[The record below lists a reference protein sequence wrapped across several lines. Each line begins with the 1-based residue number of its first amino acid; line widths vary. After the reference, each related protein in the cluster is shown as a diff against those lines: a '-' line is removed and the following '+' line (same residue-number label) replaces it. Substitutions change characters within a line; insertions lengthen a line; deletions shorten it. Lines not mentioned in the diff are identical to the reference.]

1 MLARAALSSRPS
13 LLAGLICC
21 ISLLGGSSTHAEEV
35 AEAQSKAP
43 AARPLVLDAESF
55 KHYVDDFNQHDREL
69 YVQYISNSAAW
80 AFLKTNIPLLDC
92 PDKELEAIYYFRWWT
107 FRKAI
112 KQTSSGFVITEFL
125 PPVGWAGK
133 ENTIDCAAGHHLR
146 EGRWLA
152 DPRFLDDYSLFWFR
166 KGGNPRSY
174 SFWAADS
181 IWARFLVTG
190 DDRLIK
196 TLVPDLVANYEA
208 WEQDH
213 RDSNGLFWQSD
224 DRDGMEQSIGGS
236 GYRATINSYMY
247 GDAVA
252 IAKLAA
258 RVGRDELAERFRGK
272 AAEIKRLVQERLWNP
287 RAQFFEVLPRGNGQR
302 LVDVRELHGFTPW
315 YFELPDPDKSV
326 AWRQAM
332 DTAGFFAP
340 FGLTTAERRHP
351 KFTISY
357 TGHECQWNGPSW
369 PFATSITL
377 TALANLLDD
386 YQQNV
391 ITRDDYFELLK
402 IYVQS
407 QHRRRED
414 GAVVPWI
421 DENLNPLSGDWIART
436 RLKTWKDGKTWD
448 AAQGGEERG
457 KDYNHSTFCDLVI
470 NGLIGL
476 RPTAD
481 NTVVV
486 NPLLPEG
493 RWAYFCLDQVWCH
506 GHWLTILYDRTG
518 EHYHRG
524 KGLRIFADGRV
535 IATADK
541 LQRVAGKLPVAVAQN
556 PTAAATESAPA
567 VAADRGA
574 AGGWVK
580 YEHNPVMGGKYG
592 TCFDISVLKENDTYR
607 MWLSWR
613 PKQSIALVESKDGFQ
628 WSEPPRVVLGPRKE
642 SGWEDEVNR
651 PVVLKKKDGYHLWY
665 TGQAAGHSW
674 IGYAT
679 STDGIAWKRMSDK
692 PVLSAERPWEKVA
705 VMCPHVMWDEP
716 MRLYRMWY
724 SGGEQYEPNAIGYA
738 TSPDGLKWT
747 KAAAN
752 PVFTPDPKIPWEQQ
766 RVTGCQV
773 LKHGD
778 WFYMFYIGFRDEA
791 HAQIGLARSRDGLT
805 GWQRHP
811 ANPIV
816 RAGLAHDGKDDWDFD
831 ACYKPCAIFDGT
843 KWLLWYNGRHG
854 GLEQIGVAMH
864 DGEELGFGPH

>member
-1 MLARAALSSRPS
+1 M
-13 LLAGLICC
+13 
-21 ISLLGGSSTHAEEV
+21 
-35 AEAQSKAP
+35 
-43 AARPLVLDAESF
+43 
-55 KHYVDDFNQHDREL
+55 
-69 YVQYISNSAAW
+69 
-80 AFLKTNIPLLDC
+80 
-92 PDKELEAIYYFRWWT
+92 
-107 FRKAI
+107 
-112 KQTSSGFVITEFL
+112 
-125 PPVGWAGK
+125 
-133 ENTIDCAAGHHLR
+133 
-146 EGRWLA
+146 
-152 DPRFLDDYSLFWFR
+152 
-166 KGGNPRSY
+166 
-174 SFWAADS
+174 
-181 IWARFLVTG
+181 
-190 DDRLIK
+190 
-196 TLVPDLVANYEA
+196 
-208 WEQDH
+208 
-213 RDSNGLFWQSD
+213 
-224 DRDGMEQSIGGS
+224 
-236 GYRATINSYMY
+236 
-247 GDAVA
+247 
-252 IAKLAA
+252 
-258 RVGRDELAERFRGK
+258 
-272 AAEIKRLVQERLWNP
+272 
-287 RAQFFEVLPRGNGQR
+287 
-302 LVDVRELHGFTPW
+302 
-315 YFELPDPDKSV
+315 
-326 AWRQAM
+326 
-332 DTAGFFAP
+332 
-340 FGLTTAERRHP
+340 
-351 KFTISY
+351 
-357 TGHECQWNGPSW
+357 
-369 PFATSITL
+369 
-377 TALANLLDD
+377 
-386 YQQNV
+386 
-391 ITRDDYFELLK
+391 
-402 IYVQS
+402 
-407 QHRRRED
+407 
-414 GAVVPWI
+414 
-421 DENLNPLSGDWIART
+421 
-436 RLKTWKDGKTWD
+436 
-448 AAQGGEERG
+448 
-457 KDYNHSTFCDLVI
+457 I

-524 KGLRIFADGRV
+524 KGLRVFADGRV

-556 PTAAATESAPA
+556 PTAAATEKRPA
-567 VAADRGA
+567 VAADRSA

-738 TSPDGLKWT
+738 TSPDGLKVDQGGREPGVHARSENSLGTTARHGLPGSQAWRLVLYVLYRFPRRGPRADWVGPVARWSDWL
-747 KAAAN
+747 AAASGES
-752 PVFTPDPKIPWEQQ
+752 D
-766 RVTGCQV
+766 
-773 LKHGD
+773 
-778 WFYMFYIGFRDEA
+778 
-791 HAQIGLARSRDGLT
+791 
-805 GWQRHP
+805 
-811 ANPIV
+811 
-816 RAGLAHDGKDDWDFD
+816 RAGWLAHDGKDDWDFD